1 MQCDG
6 VNGACPDERIG
17 GRNDASA
24 LDGQRVNGVTTVVYQ
39 RTLDVQPGFD
49 QRIPLVGRVNVIA
62 SIGPLN
68 SRKEANYHSHRT
80 GPTEDHRIDF
90 TSRGVNQCPVLLAP
104 PAKPHG
110 AGVDEADEDDSAPA
124 PVPTTTEN
132 PNQPWK
138 PAIISGETNFTAR
151 IGPTGG
157 KRGYSAITG
166 HVSWGISWYINDLL
180 IPEIYVERGETYTFV
195 VQGGRRHLL
204 SISSS
209 PPPPPSPWFPTIE
222 LTTELMPQVMIP
234 PTRPVTIRSTSPTA
248 KRADSVRK
256 RKTSSASRRSTPE
269 SSLTTT
275 DSLTRQPV
283 SIVGAI

>member
-24 LDGQRVNGVTTVVYQ
+24 LDGQRVNGITTVVYQ

-49 QRIPLVGRVNVIA
+49 QRIPLVGRANVIA
-62 SIGPLN
+62 AIGPLN
-68 SRKEANYHSHRT
+68 TRKEANYHSHRT

-104 PAKPHG
+104 PAKPHNSDSE
-110 AGVDEADEDDSAPA
+110 DE
-124 PVPTTTEN
+124 VVIPTTTEN

-138 PAIISGETNFTAR
+138 PAIISRETNFTAR

-166 HVSWGISWYINDLL
+166 HVSWGICWYINDLL

-195 VQGGRRHLL
+195 VQGGSYHHQ
-204 SISSS
+204 
-209 PPPPPSPWFPTIE
+209 
-222 LTTELMPQVMIP
+222 TT
-234 PTRPVTIRSTSPTA
+234 
-248 KRADSVRK
+248 
-256 RKTSSASRRSTPE
+256 
-269 SSLTTT
+269 
-275 DSLTRQPV
+275 
-283 SIVGAI
+283 